1 MCHICVV
8 VVQLLSR
15 VQLFVT
21 PWTAAHQASLS
32 FYLLKFAQTHVH
44 RVSEAI
50 QPSHPLLPSSFVF
63 NLIPASGSSLISRLF
78 TISDGQNIVASVSA
92 SVLPMNIQGW
102 FPLGFSGWS
111 SCCPRDSQES
121 PSAQRNLKTCVRWWE
136 YKSEQNKY
144 WACSPGTYN
153 PY

>member
-1 MCHICVV
+1 MPYLCCGCSVA
-8 VVQLLSR
+8 QSCPTLRDPMDCS
-15 VQLFVT
+15 T
-21 PWTAAHQASLS
+21 PGFPVLH
-32 FYLLKFAQTHVH
+32 YLLEFAQTHVH

-111 SCCPRDSQES
+111 CCPRDSQES
-121 PSAQRNLKTCVRWWE
+121 PSAQCNLKTCVRWWE
-136 YKSEQNKY
+136 YKSEQKKY